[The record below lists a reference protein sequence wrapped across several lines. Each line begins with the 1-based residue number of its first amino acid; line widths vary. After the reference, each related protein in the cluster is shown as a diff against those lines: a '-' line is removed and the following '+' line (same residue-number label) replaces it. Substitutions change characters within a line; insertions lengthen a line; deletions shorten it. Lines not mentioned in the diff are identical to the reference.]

1 MDLSKILKPEAVK
14 VVSSASSKKRL
25 LHAIGEVA
33 ESAYGL
39 DASRVVEALLERE
52 NLGPT
57 GVGHGVALPHARLE
71 GLSSVVGAFVRLE
84 KPVDF
89 NAVDRQPVD
98 IAFAEELGYRI
109 KLLGISSVTDHGV
122 ERRVHPCMVPLGA
135 PIAHI
140 DGVFNAVVADGDFVD
155 TIMQE
160 GRGAGEKPT
169 ASAVVADIVDIA
181 CGRRAPTFGVPATAL
196 EPMAA
201 ATMDRHVGA
210 YYIRVM
216 VLDRPGVFAEIAS
229 ALRDHAVSMEAVLQ
243 RGRAPGEAVPVVM
256 TTHDTDEAAM
266 RGALGQIGAL
276 ESCAE
281 EPVMIR
287 IEPF

>member
-98 IAFAEELGYRI
+98 IAFALFAPE
-109 KLLGISSVTDHGV
+109 DAGV
-122 ERRVHPCMVPLGA
+122 EHLKALALVSRTLRE
-135 PIAHI
+135 
-140 DGVFNAVVADGDFVD
+140 NAICAKLRAN
-155 TIMQE
+155 QE
-160 GRGAGEKPT
+160 TQTLYSILTE
-169 ASAVVADIVDIA
+169 SQNVQ
-181 CGRRAPTFGVPATAL
+181 
-196 EPMAA
+196 AA
-201 ATMDRHVGA
+201 
-210 YYIRVM
+210 
-216 VLDRPGVFAEIAS
+216 
-229 ALRDHAVSMEAVLQ
+229 
-243 RGRAPGEAVPVVM
+243 
-256 TTHDTDEAAM
+256 
-266 RGALGQIGAL
+266 
-276 ESCAE
+276 
-281 EPVMIR
+281 
-287 IEPF
+287 